1 MRENLMLRSLVPAL
15 IACGLVH
22 FAVAAE
28 QQEESEIKFA
38 FYSSAWGENT
48 DDGLRLVAYN
58 QTGNPIRIDTITFSK
73 PSEEARPVIL
83 STELDVPAMG
93 YADKE
98 FEYIDLLADDE
109 CIERTMA
116 GNWRLVEVS
125 NYTLNPSVRNLII
138 ENTDAFRIYQCVE
151 SVTATWTDLES
162 KISSKNEEWVL
173 FHFESRIDQ

>member
-1 MRENLMLRSLVPAL
+1 MRENLMLRSLGYAL
-15 IACGLVH
+15 IACSLVN
-22 FAVAAE
+22 FAGAAE

-58 QTGNPIRIDTITFSK
+58 QTENPIRLDTITFNKQSK
-73 PSEEARPVIL
+73 GAGSVIL
-83 STELDVPAMG
+83 STDLDVPAMG

-98 FEYIDLLADDE
+98 FKYIDLLADDE

-151 SVTATWTDLES
+151 SVTATWTDLNSKLSSES
-162 KISSKNEEWVL
+162 EEWVL

>member
-1 MRENLMLRSLVPAL
+1 MRENLMLRSLVSAL
-15 IACGLVH
+15 IACGVVNL
-22 FAVAAE
+22 AVAAE

-58 QTGNPIRIDTITFSK
+58 QTGNPIRIDTITFNK

-83 STELDVPAMG
+83 STDLDVPAMG

-98 FEYIDLLADDE
+98 FEYIDLLAGDE

-151 SVTATWTDLES
+151 NVTATWTDLES